1 MKTFLKKTFKSDLFF
16 LITGHIIW
24 FVIFIV
30 QCVYTWKNDVVSGR
44 DFVKFVLLLVIMFI
58 QFSTLK
64 LWSFKELPN

>member
-16 LITGHIIW
+16 LIMGHIIW

-64 LWSFKELPN
+64 LWSFEELPN